1 LRRNDLKWGLPKPPF
16 YFKNDSI
23 ASTKTS
29 QEYFRFSTSTFFE
42 NSSASASLKN
52 LTIASAIFSGEGS
65 TIKPVFPSRT
75 TSGRPPTFVA
85 ITGC

>member
-1 LRRNDLKWGLPKPPF
+1 MTQLLQLKHPK
-16 YFKNDSI
+16 N
-23 ASTKTS
+23 TS
-29 QEYFRFSTSTFFE
+29 VSQLQHFLK

-85 ITGC
+85 ITGLLKL